1 MPVPHKDGISF
12 DGPHDIERLSVDSES
27 LVYETCPI
35 EGSHTHPSGR
45 LWGARRLFYARAFDA
60 TVFDEWTTNKKE
72 KIRPEVRS
80 VFWRPGSPA
89 ERVYDTHSYVEKLG
103 QVTDSGTCDHCG
115 GTRSLPRCSCK
126 SPADLRGAARRAA
139 AAAAEITVTDDGEI
153 LVDDHTHEH

>member
-45 LWGARRLFYARAFDA
+45 LWGARRLFYARTFDA

-115 GTRSLPRCSCK
+115 GTRSRPRCSCK